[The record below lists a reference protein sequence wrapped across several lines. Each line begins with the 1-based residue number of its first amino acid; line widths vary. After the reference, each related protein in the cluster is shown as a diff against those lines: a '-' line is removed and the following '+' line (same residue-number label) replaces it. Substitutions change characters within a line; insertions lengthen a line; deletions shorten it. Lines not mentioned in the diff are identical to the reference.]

1 MSNYDRDEQRRK
13 EKLEEARANSG
24 NVFNNIDEILQKMDH
39 SMLSENA
46 TKYIDFPSNSS
57 DILADSIS
65 RLESDISSL
74 QYHCKQ
80 LRMLKSEID
89 KFFQSKS

>member
-1 MSNYDRDEQRRK
+1 MSNYEKDEQRRK
-13 EKLEEARANSG
+13 EKFEEAK
-24 NVFNNIDEILQKMDH
+24 VFNSIDDLLQKMDH
-39 SMLSENA
+39 TA

-80 LRMLKSEID
+80 LRMLKLDID

>member
-1 MSNYDRDEQRRK
+1 MSNYDRDEERRK
-13 EKLEEARANSG
+13 EKLEEAR
-24 NVFNNIDEILQKMDH
+24 VFNNIDELLQKMDH

>member
-13 EKLEEARANSG
+13 EKLEEAK
-24 NVFNNIDEILQKMDH
+24 VFNNIDELLQKMDH

>member
-13 EKLEEARANSG
+13 EKLEEAR
-24 NVFNNIDEILQKMDH
+24 VFNNIDELLQKMDH

>member
-1 MSNYDRDEQRRK
+1 MANYDRDAQRRK
-13 EKLEEARANSG
+13 EKLEEAR
-24 NVFNNIDEILQKMDH
+24 VFNNIDELLQKMDH